1 MRGAW
6 VAGKMRD
13 RGREE
18 LRKALGGGHR
28 NQRAEPKH
36 EDRSPQ
42 GARRM
47 QDRDQI
53 RAEVTAALVE
63 LFEIEPERITAGA
76 RLYEDLEIDSIDAI
90 DLMDRL
96 RQVTGRKIS
105 AEQFRSVRTIGDL
118 VEAVHLMLSEA

>member
-1 MRGAW
+1 
-6 VAGKMRD
+6 
-13 RGREE
+13 
-18 LRKALGGGHR
+18 
-28 NQRAEPKH
+28 
-36 EDRSPQ
+36 
-42 GARRM
+42 M

-96 RQVTGRKIS
+96 RQVTGQKIS